1 MTPTT
6 SLQESVREADRLA
19 RVTLTRLTEA
29 GDPQVAALVGELG
42 AVPVVDLIRGGLRA
56 GTWGEVSEQA
66 MTQID
71 PAAEL
76 ERAERQGI
84 RFVIPGDDE
93 WPQQLEGLEQCSSQQ
108 DRGGVPIG
116 LWLRGDLSLAEA
128 TRMAVTVVGSRSA
141 TPYGVDQ
148 ARSLSADLADQGMTI
163 VSGAAFGI
171 DQAAHRGGLVA
182 GGITVA
188 VLACGVDRA
197 YPAAHAEL
205 LTTIAERGLVVS
217 ECAPGTTPSRTRFLA
232 RNRIAAALSEGTVVV
247 EAAMRSGALNT
258 ARWSNELHRP
268 VMATPGPATSVS
280 SVGVH
285 RLIRT
290 GQATMVTSAQDILE
304 DLGTRPAADENP
316 LDADSQTVRPGRPPE
331 QMPIPSTRPQRT
343 TPAR

>member
-171 DQAAHRGGLVA
+171 DQAAHRGRLVA
-182 GGITVA
+182 G
-188 VLACGVDRA
+188 
-197 YPAAHAEL
+197 
-205 LTTIAERGLVVS
+205 
-217 ECAPGTTPSRTRFLA
+217 
-232 RNRIAAALSEGTVVV
+232 
-247 EAAMRSGALNT
+247 
-258 ARWSNELHRP
+258 
-268 VMATPGPATSVS
+268 MATPGPATSVS

-304 DLGTRPAADENP
+304 DLGMRPAADENP